1 MSNITI
7 APSEVARRIDDDS
20 ADDLF
25 VLDVRTEDDHEE
37 WRIDGS
43 TNVPVYRELLKHDY
57 STLESYLDD
66 LPEDEEIATV
76 CVAGVTSA
84 RAAEFLREHG
94 FDAKS
99 VEGGMNSWDCI
110 DRTNDDKDA

>member
-1 MSNITI
+1 MGNTDIDP
-7 APSEVARRIDDDS
+7 AEVARRIDEDD
-20 ADDLF
+20 AADLF
-25 VLDVRTEDDHEE
+25 VLDVRSEDDYEE

-43 TNVPVYRELLKHDY
+43 TNLPIYEELLEDDY
-57 STLESYLDD
+57 STLEEHLDE
-66 LPEDEEIATV
+66 LPKDTEIAVV

-99 VEGGMNSWDCI
+99 VDGGMNDWRRVHS
-110 DRTNDDKDA
+110 